1 MRALPIAVLAAC
13 STAAPPPLPTTL
25 PSVRVQTLGGEA
37 GDVRAAA
44 AGRPMVLDFFATWC
58 EPCRESF
65 PRLARLAKDH
75 PEVAVLGVDIG
86 EEPGLVSS
94 FVARVGIGYAVFVD
108 ADLRLADAA
117 GVARIPA
124 VLVVAADGT
133 IVWRGSGVDAALE
146 AAVVRVAGTAV
157 VR

>member
-1 MRALPIAVLAAC
+1 MRAPLTALLAAC

-37 GDVRAAA
+37 GDVRVAA

-146 AAVVRVAGTAV
+146 AAVVRVAGTAA